1 MVRKTVLMG
10 GHGCQESTWLAC
22 LSGTG
27 GVWMGTVI
35 LRSMKTAEVSGA
47 GEEDH
52 VDLRVVW
59 ATEW

>member
-10 GHGCQESTWLAC
+10 GHGCQEGTWSAC
-22 LSGTG
+22 FSGTG
-27 GVWMGTVI
+27 GVWAGTVV
-35 LRSMKTAEVSGA
+35 LVAMKTARVIGA
-47 GEEDH
+47 GEEDR